1 MVNEAPTPAPTPALK
16 PRPRRTRLIVAAVAG
31 VALLGG
37 AAVAALV
44 LPQLFGPKFS
54 DETDVS
60 DILSEPHVAWTYDW
74 VGENDREFLDE
85 TPQAT
90 EIGDGRALVWASF
103 DYSAF
108 LDAHGSSGWY
118 QGYDEH
124 YDVGFDAGEQYAGDV
139 EEYNADT
146 YPYTVPAPHEE
157 DFFPEG
163 AYDNYVEFLGFQDGF
178 ADGRAGKTIGTSRE
192 EAPPTPNFT
201 PAVTA
206 VDTTN
211 GAVLWT
217 VDLAGIV
224 EGVDYSSSYYAQEI
238 EGSNAVALYISTYGG
253 ADAAYVVIALD
264 TETGA
269 VLSRLASTEPASGA
283 SLDGDLVLATPDATG
298 ESTRVARYSPTG
310 LAGDP
315 EWSTDVDGSAYLTV
329 GEGFVIV
336 QGSENGTVLNGSNGS
351 AAGWGQDIDYT
362 IGYAFVGSQLVR
374 IETTESADRYRVE
387 GWSTQGASSWSEP
400 LTVSYFELTDTA
412 LFSSEASEGGYS
424 GLQRVDPAT
433 GTAVWKEPFADS
445 FDSVLGV
452 QGDSVLLQRGGTII
466 IVLDRDTGDEKFRE
480 NPGNFAVAFEG
491 STLYY
496 VPVAGAL
503 TAYKYSGPG
512 EVWSLSLTDAQSVT
526 VAGGR
531 LAIVDFEAGTLSGLA
546 G

>member
-1 MVNEAPTPAPTPALK
+1 MQSEQPD
-16 PRPRRTRLIVAAVAG
+16 PRRSRVRLVVIAVVIVLGLVAAAVF
-31 VALLGG
+31 VVPRLL
-37 AAVAALV
+37 APSLTDA
-44 LPQLFGPKFS
+44 
-54 DETDVS
+54 TDVA
-60 DILSEPHVAWTYDW
+60 DILSEPHETWTYDW

-103 DYSAF
+103 DYAAF
-108 LDAHGSSGWY
+108 LDSTGASGWY
-118 QGYDEH
+118 EGYDEH
-124 YDVGFDAGEQYAGDV
+124 YDAGFDLGEQYAGDV
-139 EEYNADT
+139 QEYNADT

-157 DFFPEG
+157 DYFPEG
-163 AYDNYVEFLGFQDGF
+163 AYDNFVEFLGFQHGF

-201 PAVTA
+201 PTVTA
-206 VDTTN
+206 LDTTN

-217 VDLAGIV
+217 VDLAETV
-224 EGVDYSSSYYAQEI
+224 EGVDYSSSYFAHDI
-238 EGSNAVALYISTYGG
+238 NGSNAVALFISTYGG
-253 ADAAYVVIALD
+253 ADAGYAVLALD
-264 TETGA
+264 KTSGA
-269 VLSRLASTEPASGA
+269 VLSQLSTNAPVSGA
-283 SLDGDLVLATPDATG
+283 SLDGDLVLALSDDTG
-298 ESTRVARYSPTG
+298 ESSRIARYSPTG

-315 EWSTDVDGSAYLTV
+315 KWSTDVDGSAYLTI
-329 GEGFVIV
+329 GDGFVIV
-336 QGSENGTVLNGSNGS
+336 QGSDNGTVLNGSNGK
-351 AAGWGQDIDYT
+351 AAGWGQDISYT
-362 IGYAFVGSQLVR
+362 VGYSFVGSQLIR
-374 IETTESADRYRVE
+374 IEKTESADSYRVE
-387 GWSTQGASSWSEP
+387 GWSTAGTSSWSEP

-412 LFSSEASEGGYS
+412 LFSSEGSEAGYS

-433 GTAVWKEPFADS
+433 GTAVWKKPFADT

-452 QGDSVLLQRGGTII
+452 QGDSVLLRRGGTV

-480 NPGNFAVAFEG
+480 TPGNFAVAYEG

-512 EVWSLSLTDAQSVT
+512 EVWSLGLSDAQRVT